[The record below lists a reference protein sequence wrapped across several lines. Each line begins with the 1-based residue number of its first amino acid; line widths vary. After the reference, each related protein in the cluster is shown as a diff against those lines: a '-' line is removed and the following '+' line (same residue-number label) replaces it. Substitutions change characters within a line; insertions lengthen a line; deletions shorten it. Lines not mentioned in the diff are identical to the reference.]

1 MKIYQI
7 ISEDYDQLNWSTSSG
22 KDAAKAEPTADSPKT
37 SGVGGDVSKTV
48 DKAKEV
54 VNTATGYLPS
64 WLNVDFNTLALAI
77 GTGLTVTA
85 VAKMSAA
92 GLSKVSSQYAD
103 KLKIY
108 NEIQP
113 LWTAKFAKPVI
124 LIFRVIGIVTAVNQ
138 LYGTL
143 CALEA
148 MYVKGLIDETRLKSQ
163 REFEFGIFQTQILLP
178 LIPKAV
184 GWMINFLT
192 GAKAVTQLLGG
203 ISAVGTAGASIAVTL
218 ATTAGVTW
226 LQYWLGTQSGRDWVA
241 ASLLMPL
248 VQGFGK
254 IGDEAWD
261 QLMNAYQGATGKA
274 PNKAVPGSYKQ
285 AAVRRYGD
293 EEKATAALAARD
305 AKKNDNAKYIDGVK
319 VTDQQ
324 GNLLPQ
330 DTLSYNHSL
339 GGFRRK
345 EIAAGRPDP
354 LAQFAK
360 PGEALPPIK
369 F

>member
-7 ISEDYDQLNWSTSSG
+7 ISEDYDQLNWSTPPSST
-22 KDAAKAEPTADSPKT
+22 AKAEPSTASPAGSDTKGT
-37 SGVGGDVSKTV
+37 VGKAV
-48 DKAKEV
+48 DTAKEV
-54 VNTATGYLPS
+54 TNTATGYLPS
-64 WLNVDFNTLALAI
+64 WLNIDFNTIALAI

-113 LWTAKFAKPVI
+113 LWTAKFAKPVV
-124 LIFRVIGIVTAVNQ
+124 LLLRVLGIITAVNQ

-148 MYVKGLIDETRLKSQ
+148 MYVKGLIDETRLQRQ
-163 REFEFGIFQTQILLP
+163 REYEFGIFQTQILLP
-178 LIPKAV
+178 LVPKAV

-192 GAKAVTQLLGG
+192 GAKAVTQFLGG
-203 ISAVGTAGASIAVTL
+203 ISAVGTAGASVAAAI

-226 LQYWLGTQSGRDWVA
+226 LQYWLGTQSGRDWVGN
-241 ASLLMPL
+241 SLLMPL

-261 QLMNAYQGATGKA
+261 QLMNAYQSATGKA
-274 PNKAVPGSYKQ
+274 PHKAVPGSYKQ
-285 AAVRRYGD
+285 AAVRKYGD

-305 AKKNDNAKYIDGVK
+305 AKKNDNAKYVNGVM
-319 VTDQQ
+319 VTDQK
-324 GNLLPQ
+324 GNLLSSSE
-330 DTLSYNHSL
+330 LSYDHSL
-339 GGFRRK
+339 GAFRRK

-354 LAQFAK
+354 LAQYAK